1 MNQKHRKTTKGILQL
16 LIAAALCAPSLS
28 NSAAKLYKWI
38 DENGEVRYSDQLPTQ
53 DVRKKHQMLNEQG
66 VVIDTKEVPRTREE
80 RLAEER
86 EKKLI
91 QDKLKEEKRE
101 KSQQD
106 KIDRVLLLTFSSE
119 DEMKNVRDN
128 RIEVIDS
135 VIRLIKKSLSK
146 TEEQVIILEDQA
158 DLTYVSKG
166 LEIPGGL
173 AQQIEHFTRK
183 AENRVEQLRLKE
195 EEKSR
200 INIQFDS
207 DLERYR
213 FLKEGEFGKEQAT
226 QEK

>member
-1 MNQKHRKTTKGILQL
+1 MNQKHRKATKGILQL
-16 LIAAALCAPSLS
+16 LIAAVLCAPSLS
-28 NSAAKLYKWI
+28 NSATKLYKWI

-53 DVRKKHQMLNEQG
+53 DVRKRHQMLNDKG
-66 VVIDTKEVPRTREE
+66 VVIETKEVPRTREE

-91 QDKLKEEKRE
+91 QAKLKEERRK
-101 KSQQD
+101 KAQQD

-119 DEMKNVRDN
+119 DEMKDVRDN

-135 VIRLIKKSLSK
+135 VIRLIKKSLIK

-166 LEIPGGL
+166 KEIPGGL

-183 AENRVEQLRLKE
+183 AENRTEQLRLKE
-195 EEKSR
+195 EEKNR
-200 INIQFDS
+200 INTQFDS

-213 FLKEGEFGKEQAT
+213 FLKEDELEREQAT

>member
-1 MNQKHRKTTKGILQL
+1 MNQKHRKATKGILQL
-16 LIAAALCAPSLS
+16 LIAAVFCAPSLS
-28 NSAAKLYKWI
+28 NSAVKLYKWI
-38 DENGEVRYSDQLPTQ
+38 DENGEVRYSDQLPTK

-66 VVIDTKEVPRTREE
+66 VVIDTKEIPRTREE
-80 RLAEER
+80 RLTEER

-91 QDKLKEEKRE
+91 QDKLKEEKRQ
-101 KSQQD
+101 KAQQD

-119 DEMKNVRDN
+119 DEMKDVRDN

-135 VIRLIKKSLSK
+135 VIRLIKQSLLK

-166 LEIPGGL
+166 LEVPGGL

-183 AENRVEQLRLKE
+183 AENRIEQLRLKE
-195 EEKSR
+195 EEKRR
-200 INIQFDS
+200 INTRFDS

-213 FLKEGEFGKEQAT
+213 FLKEGEFEKEQAT

>member
-1 MNQKHRKTTKGILQL
+1 
-16 LIAAALCAPSLS
+16 
-28 NSAAKLYKWI
+28 
-38 DENGEVRYSDQLPTQ
+38 
-53 DVRKKHQMLNEQG
+53 MLNDKG
-66 VVIDTKEVPRTREE
+66 VVIETKEVPRTKEE

-86 EKKLI
+86 EKNLI
-91 QDKLKEEKRE
+91 LAKLKEEKRQ
-101 KSQQD
+101 KAQQD

-119 DEMKNVRDN
+119 DEMKDVRDN

-135 VIRLIKKSLSK
+135 VIRLIKKSLIK

-158 DLTYVSKG
+158 DLTYVSKAK
-166 LEIPGGL
+166 EVPGGL

-183 AENRVEQLRLKE
+183 AENRTEQLRLKE

-200 INIQFDS
+200 INTQFDS

-213 FLKEGEFGKEQAT
+213 FLKEEEFEKQQAT

>member
-1 MNQKHRKTTKGILQL
+1 MNQKLRKATKGMLQL
-16 LIAAALCAPSLS
+16 SLAALLCAPSLS
-28 NSAAKLYKWI
+28 ISAPKLYKWI

-53 DVRKKHQMLNEQG
+53 DVRKKHQMLNEHG
-66 VVIDTKEVPRTREE
+66 VVVDTKEAAKTREE
-80 RLAEER
+80 RLAEEK
-86 EKKLI
+86 EQELI
-91 QDKLKEEKRE
+91 QAKLSEEKRQ
-101 KSQQD
+101 KAQQD

-119 DEMKNVRDN
+119 EEMKNVRDD

-135 VIRLIKKSLSK
+135 VIRLIKKSLLK

-183 AENRVEQLRLKE
+183 AANRNEQLRLKE

-200 INIQFDS
+200 INAQFDS

-213 FLKEGEFGKEQAT
+213 LLKEQGK
-226 QEK
+226 